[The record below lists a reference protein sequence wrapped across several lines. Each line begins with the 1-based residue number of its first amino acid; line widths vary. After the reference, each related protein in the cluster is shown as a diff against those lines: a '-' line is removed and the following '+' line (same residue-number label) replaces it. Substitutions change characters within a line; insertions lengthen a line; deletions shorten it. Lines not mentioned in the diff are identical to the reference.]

1 MGCMWEARGGAGN
14 PRAGNVRAAWAHVWM
29 RETEGKIDYSRGH
42 PFGRP
47 STSRG
52 ISPARSR
59 VAQVKSESILPMLR
73 YDLFFL
79 KKVVTLVLPNHLH
92 GDGRTRWCS

>member
-1 MGCMWEARGGAGN
+1 MLQTLYLDVSKINLVLHMGCMWEARGGAGN

-29 RETEGKIDYSRGH
+29 CETEGEIDYSRGH

-47 STSRG
+47 SPSRG

-59 VAQVKSESILPMLR
+59 VAQVKSESILSMLR
-73 YDLFFL
+73 YEFFFKRSL
-79 KKVVTLVLPNHLH
+79 L
-92 GDGRTRWCS
+92 

>member
-47 STSRG
+47 SPSRG

-59 VAQVKSESILPMLR
+59 VAQVKSESILSMLR
-73 YDLFFL
+73 YEFFFKRSL
-79 KKVVTLVLPNHLH
+79 L
-92 GDGRTRWCS
+92 